1 MPNVWIKN
9 WLLINWSR
17 EAMFQKMKNKLFLKA
32 LPDSSPDAVSP
43 RPPAG
48 SQIRSKYTHEHAQQ
62 GHSVLEI
69 GWRFLKKLRRWQYF
83 SIPKPGECPLEA
95 FLYKTGFFPAGF
107 GTAGAPGW
115 GQKEARKEE
124 NREAIS
130 AGEGPFTPNDEN
142 SQETSITLSY
152 SIKCER
158 RSRWGKKETRYL
170 LFHART
176 GLVLMNS

>member
-1 MPNVWIKN
+1 
-9 WLLINWSR
+9 
-17 EAMFQKMKNKLFLKA
+17 MFQKMKNKLFLKA

-124 NREAIS
+124 NREAVS

-158 RSRWGKKETRYL
+158 RSR
-170 LFHART
+170 
-176 GLVLMNS
+176 